1 VKKGELN
8 DLKPHTLINILDFK
22 FCQNNLTNQKFNIL
36 GNKDQCLYSDY
47 LTIYNINIPAF
58 RKLKEKD
65 LNNPLHRWMM
75 FFDKKSPKKLIDEVI
90 KMDEDIK
97 VADEKFNELLSDE
110 KAFHDYQMRQL
121 AKMEFESELIHSRK
135 EGELKGIKEGKIE
148 GIKKGKIKGMK
159 EGIIKGEQK
168 GMNDGK
174 LEIAINLLRKG
185 MELDLVSE
193 VTNLPIS
200 KLKNLKY

>member
-1 VKKGELN
+1 MKN
-8 DLKPHTLINILDFK
+8 SMNYS
-22 FCQNNLTNQKFNIL
+22 QK
-36 GNKDQCLYSDY
+36 
-47 LTIYNINIPAF
+47 
-58 RKLKEKD
+58 E
-65 LNNPLHRWMM
+65 
-75 FFDKKSPKKLIDEVI
+75 
-90 KMDEDIK
+90 
-97 VADEKFNELLSDE
+97 
-110 KAFHDYQMRQL
+110 AFHDYQMRQL
-121 AKMEFESELIHSRK
+121 AKMEFESDLSHSRK

-148 GIKKGKIKGMK
+148 GIKEGKIKGMK